1 VKIRLD
7 SDYRKLLKCAERQ
20 GFGIRMTHKGHFRID
35 APNGGCC
42 FTSSTPSDVRAIRN
56 LRSELR
62 RIGLAWR

>member
-1 VKIRLD
+1 
-7 SDYRKLLKCAERQ
+7 
-20 GFGIRMTHKGHFRID
+20 MTHKGHFRID